1 MIFSF
6 NPFSVADDGDE
17 DGENAFGCEAIFDK
31 DNGQCMATS
40 HFASPQRWCFFGGE
54 SAWPLQDFQIVNI
67 SWSLIY
73 TYIFWIKFTYVQT

>member
-40 HFASPQRWCFFGGE
+40 HFASPQRWCFFGGNE
-54 SAWPLQDFQIVNI
+54 LGHCRI
-67 SWSLIY
+67 SRFS
-73 TYIFWIKFTYVQT
+73 TYHDH